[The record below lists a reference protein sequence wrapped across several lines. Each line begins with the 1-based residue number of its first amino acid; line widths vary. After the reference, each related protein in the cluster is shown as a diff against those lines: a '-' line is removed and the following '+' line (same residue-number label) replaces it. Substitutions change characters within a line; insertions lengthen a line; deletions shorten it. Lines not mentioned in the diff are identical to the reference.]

1 MARVASAV
9 KGTRACA
16 IQRALGTTMSL
27 PCPSFFISSPQN
39 RGASYGAHLLGW
51 GALVPAGALRTPDP
65 PPPSTTNV
73 IVSQLVAVSRA
84 ASSTARSDASLA
96 ARTALVQ
103 MSSAD
108 GNEDSSVVTN

>member
-1 MARVASAV
+1 
-9 KGTRACA
+9 
-16 IQRALGTTMSL
+16 MSL
-27 PCPSFFISSPQN
+27 PCPSFFISSPQIVV
-39 RGASYGAHLLGW
+39 RVMGHTLGGARSCQ
-51 GALVPAGALRTPDP
+51 LVRFERPYP
-65 PPPSTTNV
+65 PPPGTTNV